1 MNQII
6 VIDDFLKKTELEEAI
21 SIIYNSSWKFGHTSN
36 MELYETPFWS
46 MDLLENEFFSK
57 TIKTIIEKTFSKKFN
72 LINVYANGQTFGQ
85 DGSYNVDCSNT
96 NTYTFVL
103 HLTKIFD
110 DYIET
115 AGGNIFFK
123 LPNKNY
129 NICYEPVFNRG
140 ILFPSNLIYKSTS
153 FSRYILDLK
162 ICVAWK
168 LEEII

>member
-1 MNQII
+1 MEQII
-6 VIDDFLKKTELEEAI
+6 VIDDFLNKTELKEAI
-21 SIIYNSSWKFGHTSN
+21 MIIYNGSWKFGHTSN
-36 MELYETPFWS
+36 VQSYETPFWN
-46 MDLLENEFFSK
+46 MELLDNEFFSK
-57 TIKTIIEKTFSKKFN
+57 TIKCIIEKTFSKKFKI
-72 LINVYANGQTFGQ
+72 LRLYANGQTFGQ
-85 DGSYNVDCSNT
+85 DGAYHIDSSES

-103 HLTKIFD
+103 YLTKILD

-123 LPNKNY
+123 LPDKNY

-140 ILFPSNLIYKSTS
+140 ILFPSNFMHKSTS
-153 FSRYILDLK
+153 FSRYILDLR